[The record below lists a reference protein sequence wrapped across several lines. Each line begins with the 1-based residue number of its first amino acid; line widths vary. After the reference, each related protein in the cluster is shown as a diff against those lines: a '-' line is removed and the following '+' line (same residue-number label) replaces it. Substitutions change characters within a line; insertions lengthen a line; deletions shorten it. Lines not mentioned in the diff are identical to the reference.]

1 MKLNLKALERQQDL
15 INFQSL
21 ATPITIIGAGAVGG
35 TAAFFLSK
43 MGMCNIRLFDFDEVD
58 MVNMNCQMFGLHN
71 IGQAKVDAISSTVEQ
86 WCGNK
91 VEAIN
96 KAFEPS
102 DWHALSGIVLSGAD
116 SMKVRKEVFEAWLKS
131 PSATHLI
138 DTRMSIEYL
147 AVYVI
152 SKDDKKAVADYTKT
166 LYSDEQAVQERCT
179 LKSVIYTAALAGG
192 WVCKAVKDIIVTGKP
207 SYFQCIF
214 NIAKNDCMFFE

>member
-1 MKLNLKALERQQDL
+1 MKLNLQALVRQQDL
-15 INFQSL
+15 INFQTL

-43 MGMCNIRLFDFDEVD
+43 MGMCNIKLFDFDDVD

-71 IGQAKVDAISSTVEQ
+71 IGQPKVDAIASTVEQ
-86 WCGNK
+86 WCGSKVNANNK
-91 VEAIN
+91 KFTPN
-96 KAFEPS
+96 
-102 DWHALSGIVLSGAD
+102 DWASLEGIVLSGAD
-116 SMKVRKEVFEAWLKS
+116 SMAVRKEVFEAWQKA
-131 PSATHLI
+131 PATTHLI

-147 AVYVI
+147 TVYVLAK
-152 SKDDKKAVADYTKT
+152 SDKKAVADYAKT

-207 SYFQCIF
+207 SYFQCVF
-214 NIAKNDCMFFE
+214 NISKNDCMFFE